1 MTPTLYLENSL
12 TLYAHMLKF
21 FTYQV
26 FIYFR
31 IDIKMKKWNLEKLC
45 IHRIADKDDDQL
57 SQVQIKYK
65 QN

>member
-1 MTPTLYLENSL
+1 
-12 TLYAHMLKF
+12 MLKF

-26 FIYFR
+26 FLYFR